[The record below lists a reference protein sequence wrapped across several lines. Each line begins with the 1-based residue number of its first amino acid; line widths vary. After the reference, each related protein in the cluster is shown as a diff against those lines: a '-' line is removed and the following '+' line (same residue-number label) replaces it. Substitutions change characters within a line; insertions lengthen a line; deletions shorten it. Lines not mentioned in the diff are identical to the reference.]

1 MNQRPIVYYQ
11 NLMPNYDAFVTA
23 LMLAKTD
30 YILFTDEPVTEPIVV
45 ETLLPHLKDEQA
57 APTNATKALGMS
69 LASILNEETQASA
82 QAPLNYFK

>member
-1 MNQRPIVYYQ
+1 MSQRPIVYYQ
-11 NLMPNYDAFVTA
+11 NLMPKYDASVTA

-45 ETLLPHLKDEQA
+45 ETLWPHVPAEQVGA
-57 APTNATKALGMS
+57 TNVTKALGTS
-69 LASILNEETQASA
+69 LTSILDEETQANA